1 MIKIN
6 IKKDLITIKGH
17 SNYSVSGSDI
27 VCASVSSIAI
37 TSINAILR
45 IDENAIFYKK
55 EDGFLE
61 IEILKHTDIID
72 SLIDNMIDLL
82 TELEL
87 QYDKNVKIIK

>member
-37 TSINAILR
+37 TSINAILK
-45 IDENAIFYKK
+45 IDRNAIKYKK
-55 EDGFLE
+55 EDGFIE
-61 IEILKHTDIID
+61 IEVLKNDTIIN
-72 SLIDNMIDLL
+72 SLIQNMVELL
-82 TELEL
+82 EELSK
-87 QYDKNVKIIK
+87 QYKKNININK

>member
-1 MIKIN
+1 MIKID
-6 IKKDLITIKGH
+6 IKDDLITIKGH
-17 SNYSVSGSDI
+17 SGYSVSGSDI

-45 IDENAIFYKK
+45 IDENAIVYKK

-82 TELEL
+82 SELEL
-87 QYDKNVKIIK
+87 QYKKNIKIIK